1 MENPNWLVGIRVYR
15 TSQVACP
22 STIIYLTKL
31 YKKLL
36 AILLYAYSAVEKQQ
50 GSKVSVWLQVKAV
63 KVGWLQAEAVEV
75 GWLQAEAVKVSWLQA
90 KQ

>member
-1 MENPNWLVGIRVYR
+1 MPGMENPNWLVGIRVYK
-15 TSQVACP
+15 TSQVVCP

-36 AILLYAYSAVEKQQ
+36 AILLYAYGAVERQQ

-63 KVGWLQAEAVEV
+63 EV
-75 GWLQAEAVKVSWLQA
+75 GYGAIGRQQGVGLTTGKAAKVKN
-90 KQ
+90 

>member
-22 STIIYLTKL
+22 STVIYLTKL

-36 AILLYAYSAVEKQQ
+36 VILLFAYSAIERQQ
-50 GSKVSVWLQVKAV
+50 GSKVLVWLQAGAV
-63 KVGWLQAEAVEV
+63 KYW
-75 GWLQAEAVKVSWLQA
+75 
-90 KQ
+90 